1 MIIISSQSTF
11 HKQREAANKEH
22 VFTSYLYNNLDIPA
36 IHLDSVFK
44 TSPLENP
51 HCMVNLQGLEWSIVV
66 IYWHKLL
73 KLSEIVKTC
82 WTIDVVNATLTG
94 VKIRLKSIV
103 GS

>member
-22 VFTSYLYNNLDIPA
+22 VFTSCLYNLDIPA

-44 TSPLENP
+44 TSPLKNP
-51 HCMVNLQGLEWSIVV
+51 HYMVNLQGLESSIVV

-73 KLSEIVKTC
+73 K
-82 WTIDVVNATLTG
+82 
-94 VKIRLKSIV
+94 
-103 GS
+103 